1 MDDAS
6 IDLGAYEATPIA
18 ESWGD
23 SGWRAGVLLSGE
35 DVRGHGAK
43 SLSAQLFS
51 SREEALTF
59 AQSEYGSL
67 GR

>member
-1 MDDAS
+1 
-6 IDLGAYEATPIA
+6 
-18 ESWGD
+18 
-23 SGWRAGVLLSGE
+23 LLSGE

-43 SLSAQLFS
+43 SLGAQLFP

>member
-1 MDDAS
+1 MADAS
-6 IDLGAYEATPIA
+6 IDSGAYEATPIA

-35 DVRGHGAK
+35 DVRGHAAK
-43 SLSAQLFS
+43 SLGVQLFS

-59 AQSEYGSL
+59 AQSEYGSI

>member
-1 MDDAS
+1 MGDES
-6 IDLGAYEATPIA
+6 IESGAYEAIPIA
-18 ESWGD
+18 ESWGED
-23 SGWRAGVLLSGE
+23 GWRAGVLLSGE

-43 SLSAQLFS
+43 SLGAQLFS

>member
-1 MDDAS
+1 MRDAS
-6 IDLGAYEATPIA
+6 GDTGAYEATPIA

-23 SGWRAGVLLSGE
+23 SGWRAGVVLSGE

-43 SLSAQLFS
+43 SLGAQVFS